1 MLEAAGMRLAQPC
14 ARSGA
19 SHADEEELARASA
32 CQSSHG
38 SRSRIGS
45 QWLRRWPRTEEE
57 DPALHTVMTFSAL
70 PLKGYRAF

>member
-38 SRSRIGS
+38 QR
-45 QWLRRWPRTEEE
+45 E
-57 DPALHTVMTFSAL
+57 DPSPPQQVHDKYLAVFKIYSL
-70 PLKGYRAF
+70 